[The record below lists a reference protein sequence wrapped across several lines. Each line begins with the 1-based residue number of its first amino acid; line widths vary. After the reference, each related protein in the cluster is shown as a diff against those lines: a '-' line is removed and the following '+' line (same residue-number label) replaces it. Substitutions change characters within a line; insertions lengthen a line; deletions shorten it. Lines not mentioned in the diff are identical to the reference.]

1 MDIFVVDQNIVAIAF
16 YEGPS
21 SIKILA
27 WVKHFIVSLLVNKQ
41 LSIFVK

>member
-16 YEGPS
+16 YESPS